1 MSEKANQVLSWVSST
16 GTEQSLILVEDTDKS
31 QNDVDRLRIELCSL
45 DTEENQ
51 WETKE
56 KIDYVDEITDFGIPE
71 TLVD

>member
-1 MSEKANQVLSWVSST
+1 MSEKANQVLSWISST

-71 TLVD
+71 TLID